1 MVNAM
6 RYIRLGVC
14 ICILLFVHNQILM
27 ADEAVNTDSI
37 TTEYI
42 RSIYIEKPK
51 CALKLL
57 DVAENKN
64 SMPLRVI
71 DELRSL
77 SYRNLF
83 MNKLAYVYARKSY
96 VLDSVY
102 QKDPEHLLKMT
113 VYLAELS
120 FLMSKYNESMNYALD
135 GIAQSK
141 RLEDRVS
148 EARLLYCIGENNR
161 MLSFKDKAYDYFD
174 SAIDLLKGRKGVK
187 EIGMLSSFYGGKMS
201 YLMTDSLYEDAS
213 VMALEREK
221 QIKKL
226 ETLPDVPKGLVD
238 MQYGY
243 LYSKWAYN
251 CYMEKKYEQA
261 EKYFAMYQSTE
272 YSRTPDGKMYSIPYL
287 LVSKHYKQVIDNCQ
301 EFKELM
307 RKQQDTINTQYMNVL
322 EREVQAYMGMG
333 NYKEAA
339 VLQGAIIAITDS
351 INNRDKENAALEL
364 NTMYNTSEKEDY
376 IAKQAFQLKI
386 RNITLTFLTCITL
399 LALFVLWRMWRFNH
413 IIRYKNKI
421 LAKFINERLARKKD
435 GQSLNVDEQLMISQ
449 DIEDESILFDNQE
462 EVADEASKVSGEEEE
477 NKKIFVE
484 LNRIVVQDQLYLS
497 SELSREDLAQL
508 VHLNNARFARMIKE
522 CTGTNFNGYI
532 NDLRIDHAIKLLKLH
547 PNYTIRAIADE
558 AGFNS
563 TPILYN
569 LFKKKTGMTPYEF
582 KKAHESLKNYAVQ
595 CSCMVKQFPVLSV
608 YSNK

>member
-1 MVNAM
+1 M

-27 ADEAVNTDSI
+27 ADEATNADSI

-57 DVAENKN
+57 DVAENKK

-251 CYMEKKYEQA
+251 CYMEKKYGQA

-287 LVSKHYKQVIDNCQ
+287 LASKHYKQVIDNSQ

-307 RKQQDTINTQYMNVL
+307 RKQQDTINAQYMNVL

-339 VLQGAIIAITDS
+339 ILQGAIIAITDS

-364 NTMYNTSEKEDY
+364 NTMYDTSEKEDY
-376 IAKQAFQLKI
+376 IAKQAFQLKV

-399 LALFVLWRMWRFNH
+399 LTLFVLWRMWRFNH

-435 GQSLNVDEQLMISQ
+435 SQSLDIDEQLMISQ
-449 DIEDESILFDNQE
+449 DIEDESILFGDQE
-462 EVADEASKVSGEEEE
+462 EISDETGKASGEEEE
-477 NKKIFVE
+477 NKKIFIE
-484 LNRIVVQDQLYLS
+484 LTRIIVQDQLYLS

-532 NDLRIDHAIKLLKLH
+532 NDLRIDYAIKLLKLH

-558 AGFNS
+558 VGFNS

-582 KKAHESLKNYAVQ
+582 KKAQESL
-595 CSCMVKQFPVLSV
+595 
-608 YSNK
+608 

>member
-1 MVNAM
+1 MVDAM

-27 ADEAVNTDSI
+27 ADEATNADSI

-57 DVAENKN
+57 DVAENKK

-251 CYMEKKYEQA
+251 CYMEKKYGQA

-287 LVSKHYKQVIDNCQ
+287 LASKHYKQVIDNSQ

-307 RKQQDTINTQYMNVL
+307 RKQQDTINAQYMNVL

-339 VLQGAIIAITDS
+339 ILQGAIIAITDS

-364 NTMYNTSEKEDY
+364 NTMYDTSEKEDY
-376 IAKQAFQLKI
+376 IAKQAFQLKV

-399 LALFVLWRMWRFNH
+399 LTLFVLWRMWRFNH

-435 GQSLNVDEQLMISQ
+435 SQSLDIDEQLMISQ
-449 DIEDESILFDNQE
+449 DIEDESILFGDQE
-462 EVADEASKVSGEEEE
+462 EISDETGKASGEEEE
-477 NKKIFVE
+477 NKKIFIE

-532 NDLRIDHAIKLLKLH
+532 NDLRIDYAIKLLDNHIQGYVDNSRKIWSI
-547 PNYTIRAIADE
+547 YTFCLWHQIFIENRDI
-558 AGFNS
+558 
-563 TPILYN
+563 
-569 LFKKKTGMTPYEF
+569 
-582 KKAHESLKNYAVQ
+582 
-595 CSCMVKQFPVLSV
+595 V
-608 YSNK
+608 Y

>member
-1 MVNAM
+1 MVDAM

-27 ADEAVNTDSI
+27 ADEATNADSI

-57 DVAENKN
+57 DVAENKK

-187 EIGMLSSFYGGKMS
+187 EIGILSSFYGGKMS

-287 LVSKHYKQVIDNCQ
+287 LASKHYKQVIDNSQ
-301 EFKELM
+301 EFIELM
-307 RKQQDTINTQYMNVL
+307 RKQQDTINAQYMNVL

-339 VLQGAIIAITDS
+339 ILQGAIIAITDS

-364 NTMYNTSEKEDY
+364 NTMYDTSEKEDY
-376 IAKQAFQLKI
+376 IAKQAFQLKV

-399 LALFVLWRMWRFNH
+399 LTLFVLWRMWRFNH
-413 IIRYKNKI
+413 IIKYKNKI

-435 GQSLNVDEQLMISQ
+435 SQSLDIDEQLMISQ
-449 DIEDESILFDNQE
+449 DIEDESILFGDQE
-462 EVADEASKVSGEEEE
+462 EISDETGKASGEEEE
-477 NKKIFVE
+477 NKKIFIE

-532 NDLRIDHAIKLLKLH
+532 NDLRIDYAIKLLKLH

-558 AGFNS
+558 VGFNS

-582 KKAHESLKNYAVQ
+582 KKAQESL
-595 CSCMVKQFPVLSV
+595 
-608 YSNK
+608 

>member
-1 MVNAM
+1 M

-27 ADEAVNTDSI
+27 ADEATNADSI

-57 DVAENKN
+57 DVAENKK

-251 CYMEKKYEQA
+251 CYMEKKYGQA

-287 LVSKHYKQVIDNCQ
+287 LASKHYKQVIDNCQ

-307 RKQQDTINTQYMNVL
+307 RKQQDTINAQYMNVL

-339 VLQGAIIAITDS
+339 ILQGAIIAITDS

-364 NTMYNTSEKEDY
+364 NTMYDTSEKEDY
-376 IAKQAFQLKI
+376 IAKQAFQLKV
-386 RNITLTFLTCITL
+386 RNITLTFLTCIML
-399 LALFVLWRMWRFNH
+399 LTLFVLWRMWRFNH

-435 GQSLNVDEQLMISQ
+435 SQSLDIDEQLMISQ
-449 DIEDESILFDNQE
+449 DIEDESILFDDQE
-462 EVADEASKVSGEEEE
+462 EISDETGKASGEEEE
-477 NKKIFVE
+477 NKKIFIE

-532 NDLRIDHAIKLLKLH
+532 NDLRIDYAIKLLKLH

-558 AGFNS
+558 VGFNS

-582 KKAHESLKNYAVQ
+582 KKAQESL
-595 CSCMVKQFPVLSV
+595 
-608 YSNK
+608 

>member
-27 ADEAVNTDSI
+27 ADEATNADSI

-57 DVAENKN
+57 DVAENKK

-102 QKDPEHLLKMT
+102 QRDPEHLLKMT

-287 LVSKHYKQVIDNCQ
+287 LASKHYKQVIDNSQ

-307 RKQQDTINTQYMNVL
+307 RKQQDTINAQYMNVL
-322 EREVQAYMGMG
+322 EREVQAHMGMG

-339 VLQGAIIAITDS
+339 ILQGAIIAITDS

-364 NTMYNTSEKEDY
+364 NTMYDTSEKEDY
-376 IAKQAFQLKI
+376 IAKQAFQLKV

-399 LALFVLWRMWRFNH
+399 LTLFVLWRMWRFNH

-435 GQSLNVDEQLMISQ
+435 SQSLDIDEQLMISQ
-449 DIEDESILFDNQE
+449 DIEDESILFDDQE
-462 EVADEASKVSGEEEE
+462 EISDGTGKASGEEEE
-477 NKKIFVE
+477 NKKIFIE

-532 NDLRIDHAIKLLKLH
+532 NDLRIDYAIKLLKLH

-558 AGFNS
+558 VGFNS

-582 KKAHESLKNYAVQ
+582 KKAQESL
-595 CSCMVKQFPVLSV
+595 
-608 YSNK
+608 